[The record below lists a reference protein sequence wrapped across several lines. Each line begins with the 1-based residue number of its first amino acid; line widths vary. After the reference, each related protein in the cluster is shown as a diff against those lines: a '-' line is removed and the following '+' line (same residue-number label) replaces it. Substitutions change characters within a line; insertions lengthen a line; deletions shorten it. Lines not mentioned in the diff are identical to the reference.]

1 MWVLPLFFPPF
12 FVTISSRNQRRN
24 GTIIDLSLFVLTKLR
39 LLLPYI
45 IDPVFSIIT
54 EYLSSGKTFN
64 LTLMIATNPPQIAI
78 YHRSIKITVDG
89 PREPRSEYRSMYIL
103 LQITQWVWTCHPLG
117 FDLHFEQWCL
127 FHSEC
132 MVKHVICI
140 WPHLSL
146 HYPLSLSTIT
156 AVQTNQ
162 ECVSYQTTPWT

>member
-1 MWVLPLFFPPF
+1 MSVALIFSTI

-117 FDLHFEQWCL
+117 FDLHFNSDACFIPSVWWNMLFVFDLICL
-127 FHSEC
+127 YITH
-132 MVKHVICI
+132 
-140 WPHLSL
+140 
-146 HYPLSLSTIT
+146 SLSTIT